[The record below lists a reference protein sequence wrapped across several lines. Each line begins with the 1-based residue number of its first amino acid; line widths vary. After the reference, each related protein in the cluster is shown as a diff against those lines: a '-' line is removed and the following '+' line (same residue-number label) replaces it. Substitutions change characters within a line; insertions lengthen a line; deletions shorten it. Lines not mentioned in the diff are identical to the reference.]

1 MQLRMLLAQ
10 PQLFRRQLSMRP
22 HVPHKIRLSDSALL
36 WRVLLKQSCKYSFRR
51 RLRGEQSALFAAR
64 LAVNEKESDALVFE
78 SRLKSK
84 LQDSKL
90 RLQFERKEIDELT
103 YRSSFAYRGIPL
115 EEILEAIQAVEAVAS
130 LHE

>member
-36 WRVLLKQSCKYSFRR
+36 WRVLLKQSCKHSFRSR
-51 RLRGEQSALFAAR
+51 VRGEESALVAAR
-64 LAVNEKESDALVFE
+64 LSVNEKESDVLVFK
-78 SRLKSK
+78 SRLSE
-84 LQDSKL
+84 DSKL
-90 RLQFERKEIDELT
+90 RFQFERTEIDDLT